1 MVRSSLRS
9 VDAPAEIGRMARHQQ
24 EVTVTAECVP
34 NIGRRGRR
42 RRLIGGIGWSLVAG
56 AVYAVMASRDAP
68 TAMFLVVAPF
78 VAIAALH
85 FFQVKEET

>member
-1 MVRSSLRS
+1 
-9 VDAPAEIGRMARHQQ
+9 MARRNQQ
-24 EVTVTAECVP
+24 VSIATACVP
-34 NIGRRGRR
+34 NIGAKGRR
-42 RRLIGGIGWSLVAG
+42 RRLIGGIGWSLATG
-56 AVYAVMASRDAP
+56 AVYAVFASRHAP